1 MFVFECIIY
10 NEYRKFNFI
19 VLAPEHPFPAARDN
33 MLECYQWLVNEKKI
47 SPSKIA
53 FGTYFDNLFK
63 LIF

>member
-1 MFVFECIIY
+1 
-10 NEYRKFNFI
+10 
-19 VLAPEHPFPAARDN
+19 LAPEHPFPAARDN
-33 MLECYQWLVNEKKI
+33 MLECYQWLINEKKI